1 MVLLVFLLLLID
13 GFVIVLDVYFQAE
26 NEKLVSKLQE
36 KQSLLNEVCV
46 TELLFNACSEAV
58 R

>member
-1 MVLLVFLLLLID
+1 MVLLVFLLLFID
-13 GFVIVLDVYFQAE
+13 GFVIVFDVYFQAE

-46 TELLFNACSEAV
+46 TELLF
-58 R
+58 